1 MKLIVFLGAGVSKP
15 SGLPMV
21 DRLTELIFCATYH
34 QDRHRNFIK
43 GRNPDAKSRHTDSTS
58 VVRALLRCIR
68 SYDERGRKNAVYRGA
83 PNYEDLFSLCEAIKL
98 WHVGLV
104 DNAIP
109 ASFVKAIERAA
120 RPILKRRSL
129 MAPIRDLGSLACEAS
144 RFIEAVVVGALQSHS
159 VAGLVSGH
167 SKSPTWGRK

>member
-15 SGLPMV
+15 SSLPMV
-21 DRLTELIFCATYH
+21 ERLTELIFCVPYH

-58 VVRALLRCIR
+58 VVRALLLCISR
-68 SYDERGRKNAVYRGA
+68 YDKRGRKNAVYRGA

-98 WHVGLV
+98 WHVGLD
-104 DNAIP
+104 DNSIT
-109 ASFVKAIERAA
+109 ASFVKSIQRAA

-129 MAPIRDLGSLACEAS
+129 KAPIRDLGSL
-144 RFIEAVVVGALQSHS
+144 
-159 VAGLVSGH
+159 
-167 SKSPTWGRK
+167 